1 MVVVIVK
8 DLNYI
13 IISYLYSIL
22 CVCILLNS
30 EIIYIAYKLFKYDLV
45 YYWFLYCDIDILILN
60 SLIFNSY
67 IK

>member
-45 YYWFLYCDIDILILN
+45 YY
-60 SLIFNSY
+60 
-67 IK
+67 